1 MSDYSVG
8 ETASHRTYWLSL
20 FNPTTWQ
27 EFLDAGA
34 DVMGFPETRRNTVKR
49 IKPGDYL
56 LGYMTGV
63 SRWVSVLEVISEPY
77 TDTEHQ
83 IWKQA
88 TFPCRVRV
96 KLITSLTPDM
106 GVPVLSL
113 SKELRLFDNLK
124 SPNWGLLFKT
134 APRELHREDGQLI
147 TKTLQA
153 AVQQAQ
159 SVT

>member
-1 MSDYSVG
+1 MSD
-8 ETASHRTYWLSL
+8 RTYWLSI

-27 EFLDAGA
+27 EFLDTGA
-34 DVMGFPETRRNTVKR
+34 DVMGFPETQRNTVKW

-56 LGYMTGV
+56 LDYMTGV
-63 SRWVSVLEVISEPY
+63 SRWVRVLEVISEPY

-96 KLITSLTPDM
+96 KLLTSLTPDM
-106 GVPVLSL
+106 GVPALAL
-113 SKELRLFDNLK
+113 IKELRLFDNLK

-134 APRELHREDGQLI
+134 APRELHHEDRQLI
-147 TKTLQA
+147 KKTLQA